1 MMKKTAE
8 ISYVLLAVIAAVLTL
23 TACTSIEFIPA
34 EKLPPLPEDTRM
46 GVFYDPAKLPMPVG
60 QLKKAGSL
68 VAVSSSSG
76 NTINDLRN
84 KIIEEAREHG
94 ANIVLF
100 TSVEYTQA
108 GDARSDQIRNVAA
121 PGWDRVDNTQSN
133 VRQEWNTFQF
143 SDAKENY
150 QTIYK
155 VTMKA
160 DLYYAPLDVLKPRN
174 VPVRR
179 KPVLPE
185 TDDRELRFKIR
196 TTDEKTPEE

>member
-1 MMKKTAE
+1 M
-8 ISYVLLAVIAAVLTL
+8 
-23 TACTSIEFIPA
+23 
-34 EKLPPLPEDTRM
+34 EK
-46 GVFYDPAKLPMPVG
+46 
-60 QLKKAGSL
+60 LKKAGSI

-84 KIIEEAREHG
+84 RIIEEAKEHG

-133 VRQEWNTFQF
+133 VRQEWNTFQY

-160 DLYYAPLDVLKPRN
+160 DLYFAPLNVLKPRN

-185 TDDRELRFKIR
+185 TDDKVLRFKIQ
-196 TTDEKTPEE
+196 TTEEKALEK

>member
-1 MMKKTAE
+1 MMKKTWKKSCMFFAAA
-8 ISYVLLAVIAAVLTL
+8 AVILTL
-23 TACTSIEFIPA
+23 AACTNIEFTPA

-46 GVFYDPAKLPMPVG
+46 GVFYDPAKLPLPVEK
-60 QLKKAGSL
+60 LKKAGSI

-84 KIIEEAREHG
+84 RIIEEAKEHG

-133 VRQEWNTFQF
+133 VRQEWNTFQY

-160 DLYYAPLDVLKPRN
+160 DLYFAPLNVLKPRN

-185 TDDRELRFKIR
+185 TDDKVLRFKIQ
-196 TTDEKTPEE
+196 TTEEKALEK

>member
-1 MMKKTAE
+1 MMKKIAE
-8 ISYVLLAVIAAVLTL
+8 VSYVFLAAIAVILTL
-23 TACTSIEFIPA
+23 TACTNIEFTPA
-34 EKLPPLPEDTRM
+34 EKLSPLPEDARM
-46 GVFYDPAKLPMPVG
+46 GIFYDPAKLPLPVEK
-60 QLKKAGSL
+60 LKKAGTI

-100 TSVEYTQA
+100 TSVDYSQA
-108 GDARSDQIRNVAA
+108 GDARSDQIRNIAA

-160 DLYYAPLDVLKPRN
+160 DLYYAPQDVLKPRN

-185 TDDRELRFKIR
+185 TDDKELRFRIR
-196 TTDEKTPEE
+196 TTAENAPVK

>member
-1 MMKKTAE
+1 MMKKTWKKSCMFFAAA
-8 ISYVLLAVIAAVLTL
+8 AVILTL
-23 TACTSIEFIPA
+23 AACTNIEFTQA

-46 GVFYDPAKLPMPVG
+46 GVFYDPAKLPLPVEK
-60 QLKKAGSL
+60 LKKAGSI

-84 KIIEEAREHG
+84 RIIEEAKEHG

-133 VRQEWNTFQF
+133 VRQEWNTFQY

-160 DLYYAPLDVLKPRN
+160 DLYFAPLNVLKPRN